1 LLIFHYVQNILIS
14 NKNISLNYYYLF
26 EFIFI
31 NFLVNNKFKFKIIF
45 LTTKMYTES
54 FVEDFT
60 DKKIALENV
69 YSVIKTAI
77 ECNRIF

>member
-1 LLIFHYVQNILIS
+1 
-14 NKNISLNYYYLF
+14 
-26 EFIFI
+26 
-31 NFLVNNKFKFKIIF
+31 
-45 LTTKMYTES
+45 MYTES

-77 ECNRIF
+77 ECNRIFWLLYLLLECPKYNSSTNYLLETRKGYLLNRIL